1 LRPVLTN
8 PELERVPARP
18 RPEVSPEAD
27 GDRRE
32 IVARLEVLW
41 ENRRSLFRAAVCG
54 LIIATLIA
62 FLIPKQFESTTRLM
76 PPDDSSG
83 AGMAVL
89 ASLSG
94 KGGGL
99 GSLAGDMLGVKST
112 GDLFVGVLKSRTVQ
126 DDVIQKI
133 DLRKVYGQSR
143 WEDARR
149 ELASNT
155 SISQDRKS
163 GIITITVTDRDAR
176 RAATLAQQYLESL
189 NGVVNQVSTS
199 SARRER
205 IFLEGRLQQVKQ
217 DLELA
222 EKDFSEFASKT
233 GAIDVKEQGKAMLTA
248 AAGLQGEMI
257 AAQSQLE
264 GLRQIYTDNNVRVRS
279 LKARVAELRAQ
290 LDKVGGRQDVFSDV
304 VNPDAGNSGAATTKD
319 DSLYPSIR
327 KLPLLGVTYADLY
340 RRSKVQE
347 AVFETLTQEYELA
360 KVREAKEIPSVKVL
374 DSPNLPERK
383 SFPPRLAIMFLGA
396 VFALL
401 MAGAW
406 VLGRERW
413 EATDPLDP
421 RKQLAAEV
429 FHAANATMPWAQPNG
444 SRFQAATHR
453 VWTRYVVRNG
463 SSGKPESP
471 APRRP

>member
-1 LRPVLTN
+1 LRPVAANTN
-8 PELERVPARP
+8 LERIPARP
-18 RPEVSPEAD
+18 HAEPSPEAD
-27 GDRRE
+27 PDRRE
-32 IVARLEVLW
+32 IVAKLSVLW
-41 ENRRSLFRAAVCG
+41 QHRQSLFRAAICG
-54 LIIATLIA
+54 VVVATLIA

-89 ASLSG
+89 ATISG
-94 KGGGL
+94 KAGGL

-126 DDVIQKI
+126 DGVIQKL
-133 DLRKVYGQSR
+133 DLRKVYGQTR

-176 RAATLAQQYLESL
+176 RAAALAQQYLESL
-189 NGVVNQVSTS
+189 NAVVNQVSTS

-205 IFLEGRLQQVKQ
+205 IFLEERLQQVKQ
-217 DLELA
+217 DLGLA
-222 EKDFSEFASKT
+222 EKDFSEYASKT

-257 AAQSQLE
+257 AARSQLE

-290 LDKVGGRQDVFSDV
+290 LDKVSGKQDLISDEVNPNAANSDV
-304 VNPDAGNSGAATTKD
+304 AKAKD

-360 KVREAKEIPSVKVL
+360 KVREAREVPSVKVL
-374 DSPNLPERK
+374 DSPNVPERK
-383 SFPPRLAIMFLGA
+383 SFPPRLAIVFLGV

-401 MAGAW
+401 IDGAW
-406 VLGRERW
+406 VLGKERW
-413 EATDPLDP
+413 QATDPLDP
-421 RKQLAAEV
+421 RKQLVAEV
-429 FHAANATMPWAQPNG
+429 FHAANGAMPWAQPNG

-453 VWTRYVVRNG
+453 VWTHYVVRNG
-463 SSGKPESP
+463 SSGKTGS
-471 APRRP
+471 AATPRS

>member
-1 LRPVLTN
+1 MRPVLTN

-32 IVARLEVLW
+32 IVAKLEVLW

-94 KGGGL
+94 KAGGL

-126 DDVIQKI
+126 DDVIQKL
-133 DLRKVYGQSR
+133 DLRKVYRQSR

-176 RAATLAQQYLESL
+176 RAAALAQQFCCKP
-189 NGVVNQVSTS
+189 
-199 SARRER
+199 R
-205 IFLEGRLQQVKQ
+205 
-217 DLELA
+217 
-222 EKDFSEFASKT
+222 ASN
-233 GAIDVKEQGKAMLTA
+233 
-248 AAGLQGEMI
+248 
-257 AAQSQLE
+257 
-264 GLRQIYTDNNVRVRS
+264 RPRS
-279 LKARVAELRAQ
+279 RVARKGYCFQ
-290 LDKVGGRQDVFSDV
+290 TFSD
-304 VNPDAGNSGAATTKD
+304 
-319 DSLYPSIR
+319 
-327 KLPLLGVTYADLY
+327 
-340 RRSKVQE
+340 
-347 AVFETLTQEYELA
+347 
-360 KVREAKEIPSVKVL
+360 
-374 DSPNLPERK
+374 
-383 SFPPRLAIMFLGA
+383 
-396 VFALL
+396 
-401 MAGAW
+401 W
-406 VLGRERW
+406 
-413 EATDPLDP
+413 
-421 RKQLAAEV
+421 
-429 FHAANATMPWAQPNG
+429 
-444 SRFQAATHR
+444 
-453 VWTRYVVRNG
+453 
-463 SSGKPESP
+463 
-471 APRRP
+471 

>member
-1 LRPVLTN
+1 
-8 PELERVPARP
+8 
-18 RPEVSPEAD
+18 
-27 GDRRE
+27 
-32 IVARLEVLW
+32 
-41 ENRRSLFRAAVCG
+41 
-54 LIIATLIA
+54 
-62 FLIPKQFESTTRLM
+62 
-76 PPDDSSG
+76 
-83 AGMAVL
+83 
-89 ASLSG
+89 
-94 KGGGL
+94 
-99 GSLAGDMLGVKST
+99 
-112 GDLFVGVLKSRTVQ
+112 
-126 DDVIQKI
+126 
-133 DLRKVYGQSR
+133 
-143 WEDARR
+143 
-149 ELASNT
+149 
-155 SISQDRKS
+155 
-163 GIITITVTDRDAR
+163 
-176 RAATLAQQYLESL
+176 
-189 NGVVNQVSTS
+189 VVNQVSTS

-290 LDKVGGRQDVFSDV
+290 LDRVGGRQDVFSDV
-304 VNPDAGNSGAATTKD
+304 VNPDAGNSDAARTKD

-374 DSPNLPERK
+374 DSPNVPERK

-429 FHAANATMPWAQPNG
+429 FHAANATMPWAEPNG

-453 VWTRYVVRNG
+453 AWTRYVVRNG
-463 SSGKPESP
+463 SSGKTESP